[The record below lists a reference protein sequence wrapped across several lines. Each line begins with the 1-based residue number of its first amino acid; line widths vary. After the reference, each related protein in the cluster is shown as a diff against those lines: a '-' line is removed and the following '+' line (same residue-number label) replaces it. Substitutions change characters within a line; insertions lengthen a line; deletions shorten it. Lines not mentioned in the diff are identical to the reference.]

1 MKAARDQR
9 GGDILSALQLGSTHM
24 IDTQTQPTA
33 HGAGVLI
40 QNGLTAQQVIS
51 IVGRCTVEYD
61 GRTQSTLGLG
71 DRVVLCKPDG
81 TLLVHQPTGR
91 DPVNWQPPGGTHETA
106 LVDDDVLVR
115 SRRTSPDEMVEIRFD
130 EIMQVSSYALTDDQN
145 LTLVGSEDDLCQRIL
160 DNPSLLEHG
169 FQPRAT
175 ERETSVG
182 PVDIYGV
189 DADNTPVI
197 VELKRRRVGPDA
209 VGQLA
214 RYVVA
219 AERERA
225 DKTVRGI
232 LVAPSVTDRAHR
244 ELANQDLEF
253 VALDPDGSST
263 TTDTLDS
270 FISN

>member
-1 MKAARDQR
+1 MV
-9 GGDILSALQLGSTHM
+9 T
-24 IDTQTQPTA
+24 TQTQPTA
-33 HGAGVLI
+33 HEAGDLI

-51 IVGRCTVEYD
+51 IVGCCTVKYD

-91 DPVNWQPPGGTHETA
+91 EPVNWQPPGGTHETA

-115 SRRTSPDEMVEIRFD
+115 SRRDSPAEVVEIRFT
-130 EIMQVSSYALTDDQN
+130 EVVQVSSYALSDGQD
-145 LTLVGSEDDLCQRIL
+145 LTLTGSEDDLRQQIL
-160 DNPSLLEHG
+160 DDPSLLEPG

-175 ERETSVG
+175 ERETSAG
-182 PVDIYGV
+182 PVDIYGIDV
-189 DADNTPVI
+189 ENTPVI

-214 RYVVA
+214 RYVTA
-219 AERERA
+219 AERERT

-232 LVAPSVTDRAHR
+232 LVAPSVTDRARR
-244 ELANQDLEF
+244 ELTQQDLEF
-253 VALDPDGSST
+253 VALAPDDDVSPT
-263 TTDTLDS
+263 TETLDS
-270 FISN
+270 DFSK